1 MLQRAAER
9 KRRASVG
16 RMNRA
21 RGLAVAGHTPFEGT
35 EWHGFAL
42 GLSVRAL
49 ASPRRASRA
58 RPGWNRRWRIVLRA
72 RELILACAHQPE
84 GQTSLWG
91 RCKEDVA
98 LKRPKR
104 VGGHSDSRTENGQIY
119 GFIHRQIMAHKTYA
133 TRHGRQHFC
142 SHVTVTDRTLYWIQY
157 PRVARAS
164 FRQGRRCNN
173 HHHRRGNRQARRAR
187 TDTAAPLI
195 TK

>member
-119 GFIHRQIMAHKTYA
+119 GFIHRQIMAHMRRDMAGSIFAHTSQSP
-133 TRHGRQHFC
+133 TGPC
-142 SHVTVTDRTLYWIQY
+142 LYWIQY